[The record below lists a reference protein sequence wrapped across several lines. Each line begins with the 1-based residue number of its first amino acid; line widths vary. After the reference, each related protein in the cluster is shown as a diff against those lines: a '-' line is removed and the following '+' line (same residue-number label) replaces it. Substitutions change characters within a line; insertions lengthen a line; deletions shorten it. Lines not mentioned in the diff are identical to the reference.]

1 MPPENRGM
9 AIAGQRCTLVAMLCL
24 LFLASTS
31 SVSSQAQGETVD
43 AVISEG
49 HLELTTDVQLSEKQ
63 QELLDFAESR
73 FESQGLS
80 VPQIE
85 IEFLPSTQDCDGHL
99 GMYWHAS
106 KILRMC
112 SMDKH
117 TLLHEMAH
125 TWANE
130 NLTAGDREAFI
141 RHLGLATWNDHDHA
155 WDQRGT
161 EHAAETI
168 AWALLDDP
176 NHVKWVETLPDGT
189 QQVSHRILTLDAE
202 VETLMENFRML
213 TGKNPI
219 FRDAD
224 EWAVEEGTSTAAS
237 PELARLRG

>member
-9 AIAGQRCTLVAMLCL
+9 AITGQSRAVAAMLCL
-24 LFLASTS
+24 VFLANPP
-31 SVSSQAQGETVD
+31 SVSNQAQSETVD
-43 AVISEG
+43 AVASEG
-49 HLELTTDVQLSEKQ
+49 HAEIATDVQLTRAQ
-63 QELLDFAESR
+63 QELLDFASSR
-73 FESQGLS
+73 FEGQGLS

-106 KILRMC
+106 RILRMC

-125 TWANE
+125 AWANE

-141 RHLGLATWNDHDHA
+141 GHRGLATWNDHDHA

-161 EHAAETI
+161 EHAAETM

-213 TGKNPI
+213 TGMDPI

-224 EWAVEEGTSTAAS
+224 EWAVKEGTSTAAS